1 MPFICS
7 DCINVLYADDC
18 CIFGLNDQAINSL
31 WASLSE
37 EFIPL
42 QDEGTIK
49 NLVSTAYRAWLDL
62 VLPGTHSYISVEQL
76 SCCVCDM
83 AAKKLLDLH
92 MNTWYQ
98 LSCVL
103 RSEGNGHKLV
113 YPSFSLP

>member
-49 NLVSTAYRAWLDL
+49 NLVS
-62 VLPGTHSYISVEQL
+62 
-76 SCCVCDM
+76 
-83 AAKKLLDLH
+83 AA
-92 MNTWYQ
+92 
-98 LSCVL
+98 
-103 RSEGNGHKLV
+103 
-113 YPSFSLP
+113 